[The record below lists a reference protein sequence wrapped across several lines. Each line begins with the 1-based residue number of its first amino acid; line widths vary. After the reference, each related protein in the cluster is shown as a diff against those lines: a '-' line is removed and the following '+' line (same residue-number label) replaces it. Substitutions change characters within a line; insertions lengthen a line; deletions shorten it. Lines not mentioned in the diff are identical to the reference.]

1 MFLLPSISIPPRP
14 VCEAVHI
21 QRGRGQNAGV
31 SSPDSAQVAS
41 GHPETTDAA
50 CLILAAGGNAV
61 DALVAAAWTAC
72 VAEPIFC
79 SPGGGGH
86 AMIRMPGKAPVIA
99 DFFTQTPRR
108 RRMDALEFYPIHGN
122 FGTDVQEFHVGMGA
136 AATPGMVAGLFDLQ
150 RRHGTLPMTALVE
163 PAVAVARDGC
173 ALTATQA
180 FALRILEP
188 IVRATPESGVMF
200 GLASHDAPLPEVGAM
215 IRNRP
220 LADWIERVAAD
231 GPDSLH
237 HGEQAIAIAE
247 DAQTHGGHL
256 TLADLAGYRVH
267 WRRPMRW
274 TLGDATVWSNP
285 PPAFG
290 GLMVALMTQ
299 ALEHRLPPGIRFG
312 DDVHLDALTAAMRVS
327 EHERKRL
334 EQPDTLG
341 CNRRLMQTF
350 RQLEGELRV
359 SRGTTHIGVRDA
371 RGGFAGMTA
380 SNGEGCG
387 RVVPG
392 TGFMLNNMLGEEDL
406 NRPGFHNWPLNRRLA
421 SMMAPTLVLH
431 KGRRMLLGSGGSN
444 RIRTA
449 IAQVLANLMHFELD
463 LADAIRAPRLHV
475 EGDRLAIEHPH
486 AAWPQQVADWL
497 TRNAPEA
504 KRWPEPNL
512 YFGGVHAVADG
523 EAAADAR
530 RGGVARTIR
539 Q

>member
-1 MFLLPSISIPPRP
+1 MQ
-14 VCEAVHI
+14 AMN
-21 QRGRGQNAGV
+21 GT
-31 SSPDSAQVAS
+31 DAQVAS
-41 GHPETTDAA
+41 GHPETTNAA
-50 CLILAAGGNAV
+50 CEILAAGGNAV

-86 AMIRMPGKAPVIA
+86 AMIRMPGRAPVIA

-108 RRMDALEFYPIHGN
+108 RRLDALEFYPIHGN

-136 AATPGMVAGLFDLQ
+136 AATPGMVAGLFELQ
-150 RRHGTLPMTALVE
+150 RRYGTLPMTTLVE
-163 PAVAVARDGC
+163 PAVAVARSGC

-180 FALRILEP
+180 FALQILEP
-188 IVRATPESGVMF
+188 IVRATPEASAMF
-200 GLASHDAPLPEVGAM
+200 GLAAHDGPLPETGQVVT
-215 IRNRP
+215 NRT
-220 LADWIERVAAD
+220 LGDWIERVAAD
-231 GPDSLH
+231 GPDALH
-237 HGEQAIAIAE
+237 RGEQAMAIAE

-256 TLADLAGYRVH
+256 TPADLAGYRVH

-299 ALEHRLPPGIRFG
+299 ALEQRLPPGIGFG
-312 DDVHLDALTAAMRVS
+312 DDVHLDALVAAMRIS
-327 EHERKRL
+327 ERERRRL

-341 CNRRLMQTF
+341 CNRRLMQTW

-421 SMMAPTLVLH
+421 SMMAPTLVLRN
-431 KGRRMLLGSGGSN
+431 GRRMLLGSGGSN

-449 IAQVLANLMHFELD
+449 IAQVLANLMHFEMD
-463 LADAIRAPRLHV
+463 LAGAIRAPRLHV
-475 EGDRLAIEHPH
+475 EGQRLAIEHPH
-486 AAWPQQVADWL
+486 PGWPSGVAGWL
-497 TRNAPEA
+497 DRTGQETRC
-504 KRWPEPNL
+504 WPEPSL

-523 EAAADAR
+523 QAAADPR
-530 RGGVARTIR
+530 RGGVARTLR
-539 Q
+539 P